1 MNKKAMNKKINS
13 VAKAAKKNHAATV
26 AVVAG
31 AGLSVLGNIV
41 IGSMTI
47 IKAVKNHKVDPVPDP
62 QPIPDPT
69 NNGNNSN
76 NNNGNNNPPEGGTQD
91 NQQDNQQNPEN
102 K

>member
-13 VAKAAKKNHAATV
+13 IAKSAKKNHAATI

-31 AGLSVLGNIV
+31 AGLSVIGNIV

-47 IKAVKNHKVDPVPDP
+47 IKAVKNRKADPVPDP

-76 NNNGNNNPPEGGTQD
+76 NNNNGNNNPPEGG
-91 NQQDNQQNPEN
+91 NNQNPNPDN